1 MSRHRYRG
9 GALAADYAR
18 AALGLGAT
26 GGIVAFANALPI
38 WKYVLGGLALMF
50 LAYGVRTAFR
60 QLAVVECS
68 ETGLAWGGPR
78 PISIDWKDVRDVRLR
93 YFSTRRDRSAG
104 WLQLT
109 VAGPRGSIRLD
120 SQLEGFETVA
130 ARALRAAEANGL
142 PLAPDTTANAL
153 ALAPAPRS

>member
-1 MSRHRYRG
+1 MSRHRYPG

-18 AALGLGAT
+18 AVLGLGAT
-26 GGIVAFANALPI
+26 GGIVAFANALPF
-38 WKYVLGGLALMF
+38 WTYVFGGLALMF
-50 LAYGVRTAFR
+50 LAYGVRTALR
-60 QLAVVECS
+60 QLTVVECS
-68 ETGLAWGGPR
+68 ETGLAAAGPR

-109 VAGPRGSIRLD
+109 VAGPRGTIRLD

-130 ARALRAAEANGL
+130 GRALRAAESNGL
-142 PLAPDTTANAL
+142 AIAPDTAANAQ
-153 ALAPAPRS
+153 ALTRRA